1 MDEPN
6 PAEPDSSHAGRATSG
21 GWLAWIGLCLVAT
34 ATISLVAVHLPGRV
48 KMVGLFAIGYGLLTG
63 WIAFRLTSTFDLS
76 RIPRRLCI
84 AMVCALIL
92 VGQVGLGLESWRV
105 QRTAERRKIAADT
118 KRTTAL
124 AMIEMASASGDEKS
138 RAAADEARQTIG
150 GTVRTFPGY
159 LRYRVS
165 ELGTGAE
172 CAAWAIWIGE
182 IALSSAAGTWLF
194 ASLFESVGRGK
205 ASR

>member
-6 PAEPDSSHAGRATSG
+6 PAEPDSWHAGRATSG
-21 GWLAWIGLCLVAT
+21 GWLAWIGLCVVAT
-34 ATISLVAVHLPGRV
+34 ATISIVAVHLPGRV

-76 RIPRRLCI
+76 RIPRRSCI
-84 AMVCALIL
+84 AMACALIL

-138 RAAADEARQTIG
+138 ARRPTRRGRQS
-150 GTVRTFPGY
+150 VAPSARFP
-159 LRYRVS
+159 
-165 ELGTGAE
+165 
-172 CAAWAIWIGE
+172 AICGI
-182 IALSSAAGTWLF
+182 
-194 ASLFESVGRGK
+194 
-205 ASR
+205 ASRSWVPGPNVPRGQFGSVKSR